1 MKRKT
6 HFEYFLQNKVV
17 LIFYFQSYRDQGMHI
32 LSKENI
38 QRNEEKSLL
47 SRSITFIWS
56 DKIIHIKV

>member
-1 MKRKT
+1 
-6 HFEYFLQNKVV
+6 
-17 LIFYFQSYRDQGMHI
+17 MHI
-32 LSKENI
+32 LRKENI